1 MYCFDADGK
10 TLTGGFASPNVS
22 SCVLTKDLGTGFAEF
37 TLFSSATG
45 WFALGVS
52 SASTSTSTSDGCVA
66 YVDVDG
72 GVRSLSVV
80 SKSGYSGFNGTFERS
95 PVDEWKATALN
106 GTAPA
111 WAHISVSLIRP
122 IEAVSPE
129 SVALQ
134 MGLNASEPNHFIFA
148 WSDEMFSPAS
158 IASNMLG
165 SNHSVHQHS
174 VRGRILLAN
183 ESGASVLGSGAIGII
198 PLCVIFVPTLIVF
211 FGVYYALEAFSTS
224 RNAARYGK
232 ILLERLKVLLKTQFT
247 KDTSTQKEEMRFWT
261 STLLSL
267 AVLAHSA
274 HAAFCFDAA
283 GKPVDQAS
291 STAKGCIVTT
301 DLGTGQVQFT
311 LFSAA
316 KGWFGFGISSLT
328 DTTQMGPAD
337 VVIAFNDQAGV
348 PQARSFLT
356 GTAPAIQAN
365 PSRVWTKTDLNGT
378 APAWATVAVTV
389 TRPAAASGSGGVA
402 VSLGLDATPNTFLY
416 AWSDQP
422 LIFGE
427 NGAIMLTPHGANRY
441 GVKGRIAK
449 GASGIIALP
458 SGMSRATMV
467 MIHALI
473 MSVALVLLPP
483 IGIFIAMFMRDKL
496 GSSWVGVHVGIM
508 IVGVGLLSIVGA
520 TLAFLFKPGQP
531 FASLHQIAGVA
542 IIVLI
547 LFQIVFG
554 FVAKAGYNPI
564 ESTSPIMT
572 QVHRYFG
579 FFIYVLVV
587 PAQIYLG
594 FTEYKTALG
603 TAAPL
608 YLIAV
613 PAACGVIGIATIAI
627 GFCVLPYGDSSSS
640 GRART
645 GGVGKHFP
653 MKGGHREFL
662 PLEEPMSPMSPHGY
676 NGARGGSRNGHD
688 HEAGVRGGSRN
699 GHDYEG
705 GGNGVRGGSR
715 NGRGDNSNYNGNTP
729 SGVNRSGSRSGA
741 NQQYGGNSG
750 TGYNSHQ
757 HQQHSRPAASH
768 AAEYEYKPRSGNSR
782 NAAGGG
788 GGSGNGREYT
798 GSRARGGPQSQ
809 SRARAGD
816 EY

>member
-1 MYCFDADGK
+1 
-10 TLTGGFASPNVS
+10 
-22 SCVLTKDLGTGFAEF
+22 
-37 TLFSSATG
+37 
-45 WFALGVS
+45 
-52 SASTSTSTSDGCVA
+52 
-66 YVDVDG
+66 
-72 GVRSLSVV
+72 
-80 SKSGYSGFNGTFERS
+80 
-95 PVDEWKATALN
+95 
-106 GTAPA
+106 
-111 WAHISVSLIRP
+111 
-122 IEAVSPE
+122 
-129 SVALQ
+129 
-134 MGLNASEPNHFIFA
+134 
-148 WSDEMFSPAS
+148 
-158 IASNMLG
+158 
-165 SNHSVHQHS
+165 
-174 VRGRILLAN
+174 
-183 ESGASVLGSGAIGII
+183 
-198 PLCVIFVPTLIVF
+198 
-211 FGVYYALEAFSTS
+211 
-224 RNAARYGK
+224 
-232 ILLERLKVLLKTQFT
+232 
-247 KDTSTQKEEMRFWT
+247 MRFWT
-261 STLLSL
+261 RTLALALPL
-267 AVLAHSA
+267 AVLLAHST

-283 GKPVDQAS
+283 GKSVDQAS
-291 STAKGCIVTT
+291 AAAKGCIATT

-316 KGWFGFGISSLT
+316 KGWFGFGISSLS

-378 APAWATVAVTV
+378 APAWATIAVTV
-389 TRPAAASGSGGVA
+389 TRPAAASGSGSVA

-416 AWSDQP
+416 AWSDQS

-473 MSVALVLLPP
+473 MSVSLVLLPP

-531 FASLHQIAGVA
+531 FASLHQIAGA
-542 IIVLI
+542 GIIVLI
-547 LFQIVFG
+547 LFQIVIG

-587 PAQIYLG
+587 PGQIYLG
-594 FTEYKTALG
+594 FMEYKTALG
-603 TAAPL
+603 AAAPL

-627 GFCVLPYGDSSSS
+627 GFCVLPYGDSSSG
-640 GRART
+640 GRGART
-645 GGVGKHFP
+645 GGGGVGKHFP

-662 PLEEPMSPMSPHGY
+662 PLEEPTSPMSPHGY

-688 HEAGVRGGSRN
+688 YEAGNGARGGSRN
-699 GHDYEG
+699 GHDYES
-705 GGNGVRGGSR
+705 GGNGVARNASR
-715 NGRGDNSNYNGNTP
+715 SGRADNNNHIYNGNSP

-741 NQQYGGNSG
+741 NQQYGGNSA

-757 HQQHSRPAASH
+757 HQQHSRPAAAASH
-768 AAEYEYKPRSGNSR
+768 AAEYEYKPRSGNAR

-798 GSRARGGPQSQ
+798 GSRVRGGPQSQ